1 MPTIKPPTM
10 SMMPKPPSIFAM
22 KLARPSGITR
32 NGKDKKGHIKK
43 LQYGSDKPEEKLCV
57 INKITT

>member
-1 MPTIKPPTM
+1 MTGRNKKELEGGRWNFLISMTIPDVKMPTIKPPTM

-32 NGKDKKGHIKK
+32 NGKR
-43 LQYGSDKPEEKLCV
+43 
-57 INKITT
+57 